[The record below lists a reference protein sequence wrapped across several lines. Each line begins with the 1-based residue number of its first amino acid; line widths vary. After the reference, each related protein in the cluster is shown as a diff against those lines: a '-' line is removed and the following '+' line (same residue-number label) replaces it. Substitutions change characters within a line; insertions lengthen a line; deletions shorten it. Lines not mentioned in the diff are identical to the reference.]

1 MSKINILS
9 TVAAL
14 FAFAAFAVA
23 DENHETIEKVMKEGM
38 KGDTSPM
45 AKVLGGS
52 ASADETKSL
61 AALVKTM
68 AGTKAPEG
76 DQAAYE
82 KKVSELIAAMDAVAG
97 GDKGEAAIAYFGDG
111 ATSDGDFH
119 VGVNFAGVYRAA
131 VARAHFDRRSALL
144 AQPFEP
150 NNFAWTWDGDGL
162 MPVAV
167 PTEAFHAVM
176 GMQAAR
182 AALQAA
188 ASNAQALA
196 LFVANDLRREAV
208 MGESPDPV
216 SGDRRGRPVQAAVG
230 GRDGAGIGRR
240 RKLRHDRGRASCGE
254 SVQSR

>member
-14 FAFAAFAVA
+14 FAFATFAVA

-68 AGTKAPEG
+68 SGTKAPKG

-97 GDKGEAAIAYFGDG
+97 GDKGEAAIG
-111 ATSDGDFH
+111 
-119 VGVNFAGVYRAA
+119 R
-131 VARAHFDRRSALL
+131 LEK
-144 AQPFEP
+144 AQDCKACHSEHKP
-150 NNFAWTWDGDGL
+150 
-162 MPVAV
+162 
-167 PTEAFHAVM
+167 
-176 GMQAAR
+176 
-182 AALQAA
+182 
-188 ASNAQALA
+188 
-196 LFVANDLRREAV
+196 
-208 MGESPDPV
+208 
-216 SGDRRGRPVQAAVG
+216 
-230 GRDGAGIGRR
+230 
-240 RKLRHDRGRASCGE
+240 K
-254 SVQSR
+254 